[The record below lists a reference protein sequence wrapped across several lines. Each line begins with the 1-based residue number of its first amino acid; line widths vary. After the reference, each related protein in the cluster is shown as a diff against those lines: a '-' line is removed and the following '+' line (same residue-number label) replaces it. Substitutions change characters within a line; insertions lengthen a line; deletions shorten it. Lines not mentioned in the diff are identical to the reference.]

1 MARTKRAA
9 SDTILALLKRG
20 PKKGLTAA
28 DISSRTELNINTT
41 RTVLWA
47 LQQAN
52 AITVVSTDAPPI
64 GRPANRY
71 ALAA

>member
-1 MARTKRAA
+1 MARTTKK
-9 SDTILALLKRG
+9 SDKILALLKRG
-20 PKKGLTAA
+20 PQRGLTAT
-28 DISSRTELNINTT
+28 DISSRANLNLNTT

-47 LQQAN
+47 LQQAGDVK
-52 AITVVSTDAPPI
+52 VVSVTESTG

>member
-1 MARTKRAA
+1 MARTKRPA

-47 LQQAN
+47 LQQAGN
-52 AITVVSTDAPPI
+52 VTVISTDAPPI